1 MPPVQAAIHSEIDVH
16 GIHVP
21 PASVSDESL
30 IGQVKQGDVNAYG
43 CIMRRYNQR
52 LYRVARCIVKN
63 DADALDVVQEAH
75 IKAYTKINEFR
86 GESRFASWLAAITR
100 NEALMY
106 LRKTSK
112 ELAMPKNETDI
123 IDISLTLDTSS
134 NSPRGP
140 ESLFERKELRALINE
155 HVDRLPVDFRAVFV
169 LRAVEQFSIQETAD
183 LLNIKPE
190 TVKTRLFRAKR
201 MLRDQIQS
209 ALDQAGLHVYEVGGA
224 HCDKIIENVMLRI
237 QQLASAYPETLTI

>member
-1 MPPVQAAIHSEIDVH
+1 MSPTPAVINSEIDVQR
-16 GIHVP
+16 IQVP
-21 PASVSDESL
+21 PANVSDEHL
-30 IGQVKQGDVNAYG
+30 IEQVKQGDINAYG
-43 CIMRRYNQR
+43 RIMRRYNQR

-86 GESRFASWLAAITR
+86 GESRFSSWLAVITR

-112 ELAMPKNETDI
+112 EVMMPENEVDI
-123 IDISLTLDTSS
+123 IDITRALDAPSK
-134 NSPRGP
+134 PVPGP
-140 ESLFERKELRALINE
+140 ESLFENKELRALINE
-155 HVDRLPVDFRAVFV
+155 HVDRLSADFRAVFV

-183 LLNIKPE
+183 LLDIKPE

-209 ALDQAGLHVYEVGGA
+209 TLDQAGMHVYEVGGV
-224 HCDKIIENVMLRI
+224 HCDNIVENVMLRI
-237 QQLASAYPETLTI
+237 QQLGSGPSGPPL

>member
-1 MPPVQAAIHSEIDVH
+1 MQSSLLANDIAIDVH
-16 GIHVP
+16 SIHVP
-21 PASVSDESL
+21 PVNVSDESL
-30 IGQVKQGDVNAYG
+30 IEQVRRGDINAYG
-43 CIMRRYNQR
+43 RIMRRYNQR

-86 GESRFASWLAAITR
+86 GESRFASWLAVITR

-112 ELAMPKNETDI
+112 EITMPENEADI
-123 IDISLTLDTSS
+123 IDISRSLDRHHNSS
-134 NSPRGP
+134 HNP
-140 ESLFERKELRALINE
+140 ESLFEKKQLRALINE
-155 HVDRLPVDFRAVFV
+155 HVDRLPADFRSVFV

-183 LLNIKPE
+183 LLDVKPE

-209 ALDQAGLHVYEVGGA
+209 SLDRAGLQVYEVGGV
-224 HCDKIIENVMLRI
+224 HCDRIIKNVMSEIRS
-237 QQLASAYPETLTI
+237 LAAKQNR

>member
-1 MPPVQAAIHSEIDVH
+1 MPPGQLATKNVIDVNS
-16 GIHVP
+16 IDVP
-21 PASVSDESL
+21 PEDVSDESL
-30 IGQVKQGDVNAYG
+30 VEQVKQGDVNAYG
-43 CIMRRYNQR
+43 RIMRRYNQR

-86 GESRFASWLAAITR
+86 GESRFASWLAVITR

-112 ELAMPKNETDI
+112 EVTMSGNDADI
-123 IDISLTLDTSS
+123 IDFSRALDMSCNSSL
-134 NSPRGP
+134 GP
-140 ESLFERKELRALINE
+140 ESLFEKKQLRALINE
-155 HVDRLPVDFRAVFV
+155 HVDQLPADFRVVFV

-183 LLNIKPE
+183 LLDVKPE

-209 ALDQAGLHVYEVGGA
+209 TLDQAGLHVYEVGGI
-224 HCDKIIENVMLRI
+224 HCDKIIETVMLRI
-237 QQLASAYPETLTI
+237 QPLATK